1 MAWSNKGQGA
11 GISLWFAIFYSL
23 LTAGIALSMVFI
35 PKALMDTSVKPIP
48 IDQAVQAQQI
58 KSRMWMTNEFTG
70 QTNPFTYLG
79 DLTGL
84 DQLYTQKQMTYKVT
98 LGTKSA
104 TYDETYFKRITPIA
118 RWNAVQYAEK
128 RKVIASGIE
137 QELTIEEYYPKKYE
151 LKK

>member
-1 MAWSNKGQGA
+1 MAWSRRAQGA

-48 IDQAVQAQQI
+48 IDEAVQAQQI
-58 KSRMWMTNEFTG
+58 KSRMWVTNEFTG
-70 QTNPFTYLG
+70 QTNPFVYSK

-84 DQLYTQKQMTYKVT
+84 DKLYTTKQMTYKIT
-98 LGTKSA
+98 LGTNSI
-104 TYDETYFKRITPIA
+104 TYDEAYYKRIQPIA
-118 RWNAVQYAEK
+118 RWNAVQYAEQ
-128 RKVIASGIE
+128 RKVTVEGA
-137 QELTIEEYYPKKYE
+137 QQDLTIEEYYPKNYE